1 METFGMKAPLG
12 KNEIGKFLS
21 SAAKNAGL
29 QQEGKRVTNHSVRK
43 TLFQGLSLD
52 ADVLENFV
60 TQLSRRLFLILQ
72 VS

>member
-1 METFGMKAPLG
+1 MKAPLG

-21 SAAKNAGL
+21 SAAKNADL
-29 QQEGKRVTNHSVRK
+29 QQDGKRVTNHSVRK

-60 TQLSRRLFLILQ
+60 TQLSRGLFVILQ